1 MPLSASPRPST
12 NIPSTCSPESNR
24 SRRSVSRRQQ
34 MTSVVTLKRETY
46 RSGQAGAIGDILRLT
61 QNRMRSAHATHLGY
75 PYNLVGY
82 SPVPASFGDYLV
94 NNLGDP
100 YVGSHYGSHT
110 CDLEREAVAWLM
122 DLWRRPRSLLGLGRR
137 ERHRGQHLGALP
149 GARGFSRRQAALQ
162 PRGALL
168 DPQGGAHPAH
178 GRHRGRLRQKRR
190 HRHRVLRQGARCARR
205 KSGDRGADLRHHGQG
220 RA

>member
-1 MPLSASPRPST
+1 
-12 NIPSTCSPESNR
+12 
-24 SRRSVSRRQQ
+24 

-122 DLWRRPRSLLGLGRR
+122 DLWRRPRSLSGR
-137 ERHRGQHLGALP
+137 E
-149 GARGFSRRQAALQ
+149 AALQ

-168 DPQGGAHPAH
+168 DPEGRAHPAH
-178 GRHRGRLRQKRR
+178 G
-190 HRHRVLRQGARCARR
+190 
-205 KSGDRGADLRHHGQG
+205 GDRG
-220 RA
+220 